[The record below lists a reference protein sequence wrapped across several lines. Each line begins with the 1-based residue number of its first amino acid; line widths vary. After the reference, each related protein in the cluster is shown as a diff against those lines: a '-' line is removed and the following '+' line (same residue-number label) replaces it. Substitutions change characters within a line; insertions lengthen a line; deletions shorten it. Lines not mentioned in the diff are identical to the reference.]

1 MTRAIS
7 ISGSCALLLLCSL
20 ARAADD
26 ANADTPAKATSD
38 VAQAPEQAPPPPARS
53 ALDAHTSMDFVG
65 SGYRS
70 PGIAVAL
77 SLTPVPV
84 DFGNFYVENIP
95 WGIAYTTAEVALVT
109 PMMWML
115 GSHMHDGNG
124 GDRWSSAERG
134 WEIGLVSGYVLVK
147 IASGIHA
154 GYAAA
159 DFNRAHER
167 TAAQSVLPTVA
178 ATSGG
183 ALFAAAGA
191 F

>member
-1 MTRAIS
+1 MTHTFS
-7 ISGSCALLLLCSL
+7 IYGSCALVLLCSA

-26 ANADTPAKATSD
+26 DTNTRGP
-38 VAQAPEQAPPPPARS
+38 AQATNEVAPRPEEAPARPTT
-53 ALDAHTSMDFVG
+53 AGAHASMDFVG
-65 SGYRS
+65 PSYRS

-84 DFGNFYVENIP
+84 DFGNLYAENLP

-147 IASGIHA
+147 IAAGIHA

-159 DFNRAHER
+159 DFNK
-167 TAAQSVLPTVA
+167 AQEHGAFARVLPTVA
-178 ATSGG
+178 TTPGG
-183 ALFAAAGA
+183 ALFAATGS